1 MGWTTCSVDGSDTNA
16 NPIVNDVTSLTISTP
31 RGIADV
37 TGLDKSGR
45 ERLLLLADVSIG
57 LSGTFND
64 AADRSHA
71 TFGNC
76 ATTSVIRTVTLTISD
91 QNLATA
97 AAPECYVSDYQLTRA
112 ADGSFTWTTTLE
124 NGDGAVVGWA

>member
-1 MGWTTCSVDGSDTNA
+1 MAWTTCSVEGSDSA
-16 NPIVNDVTSLTISTP
+16 DDVIKNDVTSLTIASP
-31 RGIADV
+31 RGVQDV
-37 TGLDKSGR
+37 TGLDKSGH

-57 LSGTFND
+57 LTGVFND
-64 AADRSHA
+64 AGDKSHA

-76 ATTSVIRTVTLTISD
+76 ATTSVLRKVSLTISD
-91 QNLATA
+91 QSFATA
-97 AAPECYVSDYQLTRA
+97 APPEVVVSDYQLSRG